1 MWQYNYTPN
10 SDDIMHYG
18 VIGMKWGVRK
28 GRNLGESLRTRRL
41 KRSIKANEKDVQ
53 SLRKAGYKTEADAVA
68 KVGQKQ
74 SEKLKKSQ
82 ERDKAKADYKQQKQ
96 EKKLNNTAHKD
107 LKKATKSGQ
116 KKTKKILS
124 KNSGKAVK
132 AISKSAK
139 LGLSMAQSLYNISD
153 TGFEN
158 RQMQSY
164 VNLASQ
170 MSPEYR
176 RQFMY
181 D

>member
-1 MWQYNYTPN
+1 MWQYNYTPS

-18 VIGMKWGVRK
+18 VLGMKWGHR
-28 GRNLGESLRTRRL
+28 
-41 KRSIKANEKDVQ
+41 
-53 SLRKAGYKTEADAVA
+53 
-68 KVGQKQ
+68 
-74 SEKLKKSQ
+74 
-82 ERDKAKADYKQQKQ
+82 KAKAGALKSSNKST
-96 EKKLNNTAHKD
+96 KKPISNNTAHKD

-124 KNSGKAVK
+124 KNSDKAVK
-132 AISKSAK
+132 AIGKSAK

-176 RQFMY
+176 RRFMY

>member
-18 VIGMKWGVRK
+18 VIGMRWGHR
-28 GRNLGESLRTRRL
+28 
-41 KRSIKANEKDVQ
+41 
-53 SLRKAGYKTEADAVA
+53 
-68 KVGQKQ
+68 
-74 SEKLKKSQ
+74 
-82 ERDKAKADYKQQKQ
+82 KAKAGSLKSSNKST
-96 EKKLNNTAHKD
+96 KKPISNNTVHKD

-132 AISKSAK
+132 AIGKSAK
-139 LGLSMAQSLYNISD
+139 LGLSMARSLYNISD

-158 RQMQSY
+158 RQMQTY
-164 VNLASQ
+164 ANLASQ

-176 RQFMY
+176 RRFMY

>member
-1 MWQYNYTPN
+1 MWQYNYIPS

-18 VIGMKWGVRK
+18 IPGMRWGHR
-28 GRNLGESLRTRRL
+28 
-41 KRSIKANEKDVQ
+41 
-53 SLRKAGYKTEADAVA
+53 
-68 KVGQKQ
+68 
-74 SEKLKKSQ
+74 
-82 ERDKAKADYKQQKQ
+82 KAKAQAISRYRNEYNKKQAGKSSLSKAYSKITGADKIYA
-96 EKKLNNTAHKD
+96 EARYNMSKSKAAALKSSNKSTKKPISNNTAHKD

-116 KKTKKILS
+116 KKTKKVLS

-132 AISKSAK
+132 AIGKSAN
-139 LGLSMAQSLYNISD
+139 LGLSMVQSLYNISD

-176 RQFMY
+176 RRFMY